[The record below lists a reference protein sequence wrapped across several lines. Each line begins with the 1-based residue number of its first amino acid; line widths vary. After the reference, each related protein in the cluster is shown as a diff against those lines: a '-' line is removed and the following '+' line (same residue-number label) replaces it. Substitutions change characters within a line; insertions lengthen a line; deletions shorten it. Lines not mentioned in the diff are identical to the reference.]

1 MSARLYLG
9 LHMRDF
15 PVQAEVR
22 VCPELRGHAV
32 AVLDGVSSL
41 ETVFSLNDRARGLGL
56 ERGMSRVQAE
66 SFISNRNRIALR
78 SRVKAREDS
87 AFRVLMECAE
97 RFSPR
102 VEVLAS
108 PAESVSGATLVL
120 DIAACE
126 RLFGTPKQ
134 IAEALLRATEAAGFE
149 ASAATSVNAY
159 AAVVAARGFAG
170 ITVIPTGNEASVLA
184 PLPLAVLELEAE
196 QRETFASWG
205 IRTLGQLAGLPQTA
219 LVARVGE
226 VGHRLQALSRGECEH
241 LLTPV
246 EPPADAVLSESTE
259 LEHPVDLLEPLLFLI
274 SRMLEQIFRRAAARA
289 LAIAQVETRLVLDG
303 VVRREHRR
311 MVRPALPEW
320 SYQTLLKLVQL
331 DLELHPPEAAV
342 IGLHL
347 VAQPARSQTVQQGL
361 FTPQTP
367 EAGRL
372 EILLARLR
380 KLVGENRVGAAELL
394 DSHRPEAFRMASFVP
409 SASTASRAFSGPCP
423 SALRILRPPRVIR
436 VEVKPTAE
444 KVVSKQGPCPQRLKP
459 NSQQCAYR
467 SAEALRHPK
476 ASSTL
481 SFSASSETGPCPK
494 TCANQSFS
502 AGCEDGPCQK
512 TISQNSTALHLGAF
526 FLEGQKFMVQRDS
539 GPWKASGAWWTYPE
553 WSREEW
559 DLALG
564 GQDRKCCRV
573 AYDPAS
579 DCWYLIGI
587 YD

>member
-1 MSARLYLG
+1 MSAPLYLG
-9 LHMRDF
+9 LHVRDF

-22 VCPELRGHAV
+22 VRPELRGQAV
-32 AVLDGVSSL
+32 AVLDGVPPL
-41 ETVFSLNDRARGLGL
+41 ETVFSLNDQARRLGL
-56 ERGMSRVQAE
+56 TLGMSRVQAE
-66 SFISNRNRIALR
+66 SFISSSSGIALR
-78 SRVKAREDS
+78 FRVKGQEDL

-102 VEVLAS
+102 IEVLAS
-108 PAESVSGATLVL
+108 PAESVSGAMLVL

-134 IAEALLRATEAAGFE
+134 IAVALRRAADAAGFE
-149 ASAATSVNAY
+149 ASAATSINAY
-159 AAVVAARGFAG
+159 AAVVAARGFPG
-170 ITVIPTGNEASVLA
+170 ITIVPAGNEAVVLA
-184 PLPLAVLELEAE
+184 PLPLAVLELDPE

-226 VGHRLQALSRGECEH
+226 VGHRLQALSRGDCEH
-241 LLTPV
+241 LLAPA

-274 SRMLEQIFRRAAARA
+274 SRMLEQIFRRAAARS

-303 VVRREHRR
+303 PARREHRR
-311 MVRPALPEW
+311 IVRPALPEW
-320 SYQTLLKLVQL
+320 SYSTLLKLVQL

-342 IGLHL
+342 IALHL
-347 VAQPARSQTVQQGL
+347 VAQPARSQSVQQGL

-380 KLVGENRVGAAELL
+380 KLVGEERVGAAELL
-394 DSHRPEAFRMASFVP
+394 DNHRPEAFRMAAFVP
-409 SASTASRAFSGPCP
+409 GGSTASPASVVQTHP
-423 SALRILRPPRVIR
+423 SALRILRPPRAIR
-436 VEVKPTAE
+436 VEVQKSSPQALKRNPLSATYGMTE
-444 KVVSKQGPCPQRLKP
+444 VVPFPR
-459 NSQQCAYR
+459 
-467 SAEALRHPK
+467 
-476 ASSTL
+476 TL
-481 SFSASSETGPCPK
+481 A
-494 TCANQSFS
+494 
-502 AGCEDGPCQK
+502 
-512 TISQNSTALHLGAF
+512 AF
-526 FLEGQKFMVQRDS
+526 YLEGQRFVVQKDS
-539 GPWKASGAWWTYPE
+539 GPWKASGAWWTYPD

-573 AYDPAS
+573 AYDATS
-579 DCWYLIGI
+579 ECWYLIGI

>member
-1 MSARLYLG
+1 MSAPLYLG
-9 LHMRDF
+9 LHVRDF

-22 VCPELRGHAV
+22 VRPELRGQAV
-32 AVLDGVSSL
+32 AVLDGDPPL
-41 ETVFSLNDRARGLGL
+41 ETVFSLNDAARRLGL
-56 ERGMSRVQAE
+56 RLGMNRVQAE
-66 SFISNRNRIALR
+66 SFNGNSISNTNRISLR
-78 SRVKAREDS
+78 SRVRHQEDI

-102 VEVLAS
+102 IEVLAA
-108 PAESVSGATLVL
+108 PTESVSGAMLVL

-134 IAEALLRATEAAGFE
+134 IAVALLRAADAAGFE
-149 ASAATSVNAY
+149 ASAATSINVY
-159 AAVVAARGFAG
+159 AAVVAARGFPG
-170 ITVIPTGNEASVLA
+170 ITIVPAGSEAGVLA
-184 PLPLAVLELEAE
+184 PLSLAVLDLEPE

-226 VGHRLQALSRGECEH
+226 VGHRLQALARGDCEH
-241 LLTPV
+241 LLAPV

-289 LAIAQVETRLVLDG
+289 LAIAQVETRLVLDDP
-303 VVRREHRR
+303 VRREHRR
-311 MVRPALPEW
+311 IVWPALPEW
-320 SYQTLLKLVQL
+320 SHSTLLKLVQL

-342 IGLHL
+342 IALHL
-347 VAQPARSQTVQQGL
+347 VAQPARSQSVQQGL

-380 KLVGENRVGAAELL
+380 KLVGEERVGAAELL
-394 DSHRPEAFRMASFVP
+394 DSHRPEAFRMAPFVP
-409 SASTASRAFSGPCP
+409 GTSAASLAFAGSRP

-436 VEVKPTAE
+436 VEIHR
-444 KVVSKQGPCPQRLKP
+444 VSEQGPCPQRLKP
-459 NSQQCAYR
+459 NSQQCTYR

-476 ASSTL
+476 SSSTS
-481 SFSASSETGPCPK
+481 SFSADCDAVPFPK
-494 TCANQSFS
+494 PIS
-502 AGCEDGPCQK
+502 A
-512 TISQNSTALHLGAF
+512 TLHLAAF
-526 FLEGQKFMVQRDS
+526 YLEGQKFVVQKGS
-539 GPWKASGAWWTYPE
+539 GPWKASGAWWTYPD

-559 DLALG
+559 DVALG
-564 GQDRKCCRV
+564 GQDKKCCRV
-573 AYDPAS
+573 AYDASS

>member
-1 MSARLYLG
+1 MSAPLYLG
-9 LHMRDF
+9 LHVRDF

-22 VCPELRGHAV
+22 VRPELRGHAV
-32 AVLDGVSSL
+32 AVLDGVPPL
-41 ETVFSLNDRARGLGL
+41 ETIFSLNDQARRLGL
-56 ERGMSRVQAE
+56 RVGMSRLQAE
-66 SFISNRNRIALR
+66 SFIRSSNSSGIALR
-78 SRVKAREDS
+78 FRAKQQEDL
-87 AFRVLMECAE
+87 AFHVLMECAE

-102 VEVLAS
+102 IEVLAS
-108 PAESVSGATLVL
+108 PTESVSGAMLVL

-134 IAEALLRATEAAGFE
+134 IAAALLRAADAAGFE
-149 ASAATSVNAY
+149 ASAATSINVY

-170 ITVIPTGNEASVLA
+170 ITIVPAGSEADVLA
-184 PLPLAVLELEAE
+184 PLPLAVLELEPE

-226 VGHRLQALSRGECEH
+226 VGRRLQALSRGDCEH
-241 LLTPV
+241 LLAPV

-274 SRMLEQIFRRAAARA
+274 SRMLEQIAARAAARA

-303 VVRREHRR
+303 VVRREHQRI
-311 MVRPALPEW
+311 VRPALPEW
-320 SYQTLLKLVQL
+320 SHSTLLKLVQL

-342 IGLHL
+342 IALHL
-347 VAQPARSQTVQQGL
+347 VAQPARSQSVQQGL

-380 KLVGENRVGAAELL
+380 NLVGEERVGAAELL
-394 DSHRPEAFRMASFVP
+394 DSHRPEAFRMAPFVP
-409 SASTASRAFSGPCP
+409 GASTALCSGARTCP

-436 VEVKPTAE
+436 VEVQQAAE
-444 KVVSKQGPCPQRLKP
+444 KVGARCPAPKGASDFEGLSVSLKRYP
-459 NSQQCAYR
+459 DTN
-467 SAEALRHPK
+467 
-476 ASSTL
+476 L
-481 SFSASSETGPCPK
+481 SLA
-494 TCANQSFS
+494 
-502 AGCEDGPCQK
+502 
-512 TISQNSTALHLGAF
+512 AF
-526 FLEGQKFMVQRDS
+526 YLEGQKFVVQKDS
-539 GPWKASGAWWTYPE
+539 GPWKASGAWWTYPD

-559 DLALG
+559 DVALG
-564 GQDRKCCRV
+564 GQDKKCCRV
-573 AYDPAS
+573 ARDPAS
-579 DCWYLIGI
+579 NCWYLIGI

>member
-1 MSARLYLG
+1 MSRPLYLG
-9 LHMRDF
+9 LHVRDF
-15 PVQAEVR
+15 PVEAEVR
-22 VCPELRGHAV
+22 VRPELRGQAV
-32 AVLDGVSSL
+32 AVLDGTPPL
-41 ETVFSLNDRARGLGL
+41 EIVFSLNDSARRLGLGL
-56 ERGMSRVQAE
+56 WMSRVQAE
-66 SFISNRNRIALR
+66 SFDISLR
-78 SRVKAREDS
+78 VRAKQQEDS

-102 VEVLAS
+102 IEVLAS
-108 PAESVSGATLVL
+108 PAESDSGATLVL

-134 IAEALLRATEAAGFE
+134 IAGALRRAADAAGFE
-149 ASAATSVNAY
+149 TSAATSINAY

-170 ITVIPTGNEASVLA
+170 ITIVPAGYEADVLA
-184 PLPLAVLELEAE
+184 PLPLRVLELEAE

-226 VGHRLQALSRGECEH
+226 AGHRLQALARGDYEH
-241 LLTPV
+241 LLAPV
-246 EPPADAVLSESTE
+246 EPPADAVLCESTE

-274 SRMLEQIFRRAAARA
+274 SRMIEQIFRRAAARA

-311 MVRPALPEW
+311 IVRPALPEW
-320 SYQTLLKLVQL
+320 SYSTLLKLVQL

-342 IGLHL
+342 IALHL
-347 VAQPARSQTVQQGL
+347 VAQPARSQSVQQGL

-380 KLVGENRVGAAELL
+380 KLVGEERVGAAELL
-394 DSHRPEAFRMASFVP
+394 DSHRPEAFRMGPFVP
-409 SASTASRAFSGPCP
+409 DGSTAVCSVARTCP
-423 SALRILRPPRVIR
+423 SALRILRPPRAIR
-436 VEVKPTAE
+436 VEVNKSSPQALKRNPLSATYGTTE
-444 KVVSKQGPCPQRLKP
+444 VVP
-459 NSQQCAYR
+459 
-467 SAEALRHPK
+467 
-476 ASSTL
+476 
-481 SFSASSETGPCPK
+481 FPK
-494 TCANQSFS
+494 TLA
-502 AGCEDGPCQK
+502 
-512 TISQNSTALHLGAF
+512 AF
-526 FLEGQKFMVQRDS
+526 YLEGQKFVVQKDS

-564 GQDRKCCRV
+564 GQDKKCCRV
-573 AYDPAS
+573 ARDPAS